1 MRRMTAWARDR
12 RGGVATM
19 AAAGAALA
27 CIIAAVVIDGGSIV
41 LTARSAQAAAD
52 LGALSATRD
61 LPNAQR
67 AAAATV
73 QANLGQ
79 ANLDRGATIVTVTG
93 VYEPNP
99 ATAPTDRFQPT
110 VSISGPSPNVAPNAA
125 QVTVQTQAPVW
136 FARLLLGRDTVEVRR
151 TGIAA
156 TRTSE
161 PMAALSIGSR
171 LASLDG
177 GLANQVLSGLTGSEV
192 SLKVMDYR
200 ALADVHVDLLGFT
213 DSLST
218 HAGLRV
224 GDYDSLL
231 TQQIDAGDALTIIET
246 LTDGADSSLNH
257 LAQAAHGKTFV
268 VGDLIGAASDAP
280 NGLRGGLKVE
290 VSALDLSSAIVE
302 IASGERQAALDLG
315 ARAGIADMDV
325 WLAIGERPNRSPWLT
340 VTRTGQPIIRT
351 AQARLYLE
359 VRTQQSLAGLAQVKL
374 PLLIELASSEA
385 RLDRLNC
392 NGARWVQVGVRPGVA
407 RARIGTTSIAALN
420 DFRTVPVVQKAT
432 LVNVASLV
440 TVKASADV
448 EAADAGFRST
458 LFDAAAI
465 AGQSSRTVKS
475 TGFTSGVV
483 SSLIGRMDVEVK
495 IIGLGLGLGDLPR
508 ALAALLAPLG
518 PVLDQLVNGV
528 LAPLGLSFGEADV
541 TVHGLICP
549 DTSGAVYLVG

>member
-1 MRRMTAWARDR
+1 MRWLTSWVKDR
-12 RGGVATM
+12 KGGVAVM
-19 AAAGAALA
+19 GAACAALA
-27 CIIAAVVIDGGSIV
+27 CMLAAVVIDGGSIV

-52 LGALSATRD
+52 LGALSAARD
-61 LPNAQR
+61 LTNAHR

-73 QANLGQ
+73 QANLG
-79 ANLDRGATIVTVTG
+79 DGASVVTVTG

-99 ATAPTDRFQPT
+99 ATAPADRFQAT
-110 VSISGPSPNVAPNAA
+110 ALTSTAAPNAA
-125 QVTVQTQAPVW
+125 QVTVQTRARVW
-136 FARLLLGRDTVEVRR
+136 FARILLGRDTVQVRR
-151 TGIAA
+151 TGVAA

-161 PMAALSIGSR
+161 PLAALSIGSR

-177 GLANQVLSGLTGSEV
+177 GLANQVLSGLTGGEV

-200 ALADVHVDLLGFT
+200 ALADVQVDLLGFT
-213 DSLST
+213 DALST

-231 TQQIDAGDALTIIET
+231 TQQVDAGDALTVIET
-246 LTDGADSSLNH
+246 LTDGADSGLNH
-257 LAQAAHGKTFV
+257 LARAAHGKTFV
-268 VGDLIGAASDAP
+268 VGDLIGTAADAP
-280 NGLRGGLKVE
+280 NGLRGGLNVG

-374 PLLIELASSEA
+374 PVLIELASSEA

-392 NGARWVQVGVRPGVA
+392 DGARWVQVGVRPGVA
-407 RARIGTTSIAALN
+407 RARIGATSIAALN
-420 DFRTVPVVQKAT
+420 DFRSAPVVRTAT
-432 LVNVASLV
+432 LVNAAGLV

-448 EAADAGFRST
+448 EAADAGFRSI
-458 LFDAAAI
+458 LFDAGAI
-465 AGQSSRTVKS
+465 AGQTPRTVKS
-475 TGFTSGVV
+475 SGFTSGIV

-495 IIGLGLGLGDLPR
+495 VIGLGLGLGDLPR

-518 PVLDQLVNGV
+518 PVLDQVVNGV
-528 LAPLGLSFGEADV
+528 LEPLGLSFGEADV
-541 TVHGLICP
+541 TVHGLTCP
-549 DTSGAVYLVG
+549 DTTGAVYLVG

>member
-1 MRRMTAWARDR
+1 MRRLAAWARDR

-61 LPNAQR
+61 LGNAPR

-73 QANLGQ
+73 QANLG
-79 ANLDRGATIVTVTG
+79 GEATAVTVTG
-93 VYEPNP
+93 VYEANP
-99 ATAPTDRFQPT
+99 ANAPADRFRPT
-110 VSISGPSPNVAPNAA
+110 ALTSTAAPNAA
-125 QVTVQTQAPVW
+125 QVTVKTHARVW
-136 FARLLLGRDTVEVRR
+136 FARLLLGRDTVEVQR

-161 PMAALSIGSR
+161 PLAALSIGSR

-177 GLANQVLSGLTGSEV
+177 GLANQVLSGLTGSQI

-200 ALADVHVDLLGFT
+200 ALADVQIDLLGFT
-213 DSLST
+213 DALST

-231 TQQIDAGDALTIIET
+231 TQEVDAGDALTIIET
-246 LTDGADSSLNH
+246 LTDGADSGLDH
-257 LAQAAHGKTFV
+257 LARAAHGKSFV

-280 NGLRGGLKVE
+280 NGLRGGLKVG

-302 IASGERQAALDLG
+302 IASGERQAALNLG

-407 RARIGTTSIAALN
+407 RARIGTTPIAALN
-420 DFRTVPVVQKAT
+420 DFRSAPVVRTAT
-432 LVNVASLV
+432 LVNVAGLV

-448 EAADAGFRST
+448 ESADTGFRST

-465 AGQSSRTVKS
+465 AGQTPRTVKS

-483 SSLIGRMDVEVK
+483 SSLLGRMDVQVNV
-495 IIGLGLGLGDLPR
+495 IGLGLGLGDLPR

-518 PVLDQLVNGV
+518 PVLDQVVNGV

-549 DTSGAVYLVG
+549 DTSSAVYLVG

>member
-1 MRRMTAWARDR
+1 MRRLTAWAKDR
-12 RGGVATM
+12 RGGVAVM

-61 LPNAQR
+61 LTNAQR

-73 QANLGQ
+73 QANLG
-79 ANLDRGATIVTVTG
+79 NGATVSTVTG

-99 ATAPTDRFQPT
+99 AAAPADRFQPT
-110 VSISGPSPNVAPNAA
+110 ALTSGPAPNAA
-125 QVTVQTQAPVW
+125 RVTVQTQAPVW
-136 FARLLLGRDTVEVRR
+136 FARLLLGRDTVEVQR
-151 TGIAA
+151 TGVAA

-161 PMAALSIGSR
+161 PLAALSIGSR

-177 GLANQVLSGLTGSEV
+177 GLANQVLSGLTGSQV

-200 ALADVHVDLLGFT
+200 ALADVQVDLLGFT
-213 DSLST
+213 DALST

-231 TQQIDAGDALTIIET
+231 TQQIDAGDALSLVET
-246 LTDGADSSLNH
+246 LTNGADSGLNH
-257 LAQAAHGKTFV
+257 LARAAHGKSFV

-280 NGLRGGLKVE
+280 NGLRGGLKVG
-290 VSALDLSSAIVE
+290 VSALDLSSAIIE

-392 NGARWVQVGVRPGVA
+392 DGARWVQVGVRPGVA
-407 RARIGTTSIAALN
+407 RARIGTTSITALN
-420 DFRTVPVVQKAT
+420 DFRSAPVVRTAT

-440 TVKASADV
+440 TVTASADV

-465 AGQSSRTVKS
+465 AGQTPRTVKS
-475 TGFTSGVV
+475 TGFTSGIV
-483 SSLIGRMDVEVK
+483 SSLIGRMDVQVE
-495 IIGLGLGLGDLPR
+495 IGRGLGLGLGLGLGDLPR

-518 PVLDQLVNGV
+518 PVLDQVVNGV
-528 LAPLGLSFGEADV
+528 LDPLGLSFGEADV

>member
-1 MRRMTAWARDR
+1 MRRLAAWARDR
-12 RGGVATM
+12 KGGVATM

-27 CIIAAVVIDGGSIV
+27 CIMTAVVIDGGSIV

-61 LPNAQR
+61 LTNAQR

-73 QANLGQ
+73 HANLG
-79 ANLDRGATIVTVTG
+79 GEATVATVTG
-93 VYEPNP
+93 IYEANP
-99 ATAPTDRFQPT
+99 ATAPANRFQT
-110 VSISGPSPNVAPNAA
+110 TALTSTAAPNAA
-125 QVTVQTQAPVW
+125 QVTVQTQARVW
-136 FARLLLGRDTVEVRR
+136 FARLLLGRDTVEVQR
-151 TGIAA
+151 TGLAA
-156 TRTSE
+156 TRTAE
-161 PMAALSIGSR
+161 PLAALSIGSR

-177 GLANQVLSGLTGSEV
+177 GLANQVLSGLTGSQV

-200 ALADVHVDLLGFT
+200 ALADVQVDLLGFT
-213 DSLST
+213 DALAM

-231 TQQIDAGDALTIIET
+231 TQEVDAGDALTIIET
-246 LTDGADSSLNH
+246 LTDGADSGLNH
-257 LAQAAHGKTFV
+257 LARAAHGKSFV

-280 NGLRGGLKVE
+280 NGLRGGLKVG

-302 IASGERQAALDLG
+302 IASGERQAALNLG
-315 ARAGIADMDV
+315 ARAGIANMDV

-359 VRTQQSLAGLAQVKL
+359 VQTQQSLAGLAQVKL
-374 PLLIELASSEA
+374 PLLVELASSEA

-392 NGARWVQVGVRPGVA
+392 DGARWVQVGVRPGVA
-407 RARIGTTSIAALN
+407 RARIGTTSISALN
-420 DFRTVPVVQKAT
+420 DFRTAPVVQKAT
-432 LVNVASLV
+432 LVNVAGLV

-465 AGQSSRTVKS
+465 AGQTPRTVKS

-483 SSLIGRMDVEVK
+483 SSLLGRMDVQVNV
-495 IIGLGLGLGDLPR
+495 IGLGLGLGDLPR

-518 PVLDQLVNGV
+518 PVLDQVVNGV
-528 LAPLGLSFGEADV
+528 LHPLGLSFGETDV

-549 DTSGAVYLVG
+549 DPSGAVYLVG

>member
-1 MRRMTAWARDR
+1 MRHLTAWARDR
-12 RGGVATM
+12 KGGVATM

-61 LPNAQR
+61 LGNAAR

-73 QANLGQ
+73 QANLGEE
-79 ANLDRGATIVTVTG
+79 AIAVTVTG
-93 VYEPNP
+93 VYEANP
-99 ATAPTDRFQPT
+99 STAPADRFQPT
-110 VSISGPSPNVAPNAA
+110 GLTSTAAPNAA
-125 QVTVQTQAPVW
+125 QVTVQTQARVW
-136 FARLLLGRDTVEVRR
+136 FARLLLGRDTVDVRR
-151 TGIAA
+151 TGVAA
-156 TRTSE
+156 TRISE
-161 PMAALSIGSR
+161 PLTSLSIGSR

-177 GLANQVLSGLTGSEV
+177 GLANQVLSGLTGSQV

-200 ALADVHVDLLGFT
+200 ALADVQVDLLGFT
-213 DSLST
+213 DALST

-231 TQQIDAGDALTIIET
+231 TQEVDAGDALTLIET
-246 LTDGADSSLNH
+246 LTDGADSGLNH
-257 LAQAAHGKTFV
+257 LARAAHGKRFV

-280 NGLRGGLKVE
+280 NGLRGGLGVG

-302 IASGERQAALDLG
+302 IASGERQAALNLG

-420 DFRTVPVVQKAT
+420 DFRSAPVVRTAT
-432 LVNVASLV
+432 LVNVAGLV

-465 AGQSSRTVKS
+465 AGQTPRTVKS

-483 SSLIGRMDVEVK
+483 SSLIGRMDVEVNV
-495 IIGLGLGLGDLPR
+495 IGLGLGLGDLPR
-508 ALAALLAPLG
+508 SLAALLAPLG
-518 PVLDQLVNGV
+518 PVLDQVVNGV
-528 LAPLGLSFGEADV
+528 LKPLGLSFGEADV
-541 TVHGLICP
+541 TVHGLFCP
-549 DTSGAVYLVG
+549 DPSGAVYLVG

>member
-1 MRRMTAWARDR
+1 MRRLTTWAGDR
-12 RGGVATM
+12 KGGVATM

-27 CIIAAVVIDGGSIV
+27 CIIAALVIDGGSIV

-61 LPNAQR
+61 LSNAQR

-73 QANLGQ
+73 EANLG
-79 ANLDRGATIVTVTG
+79 GEATVAAVTG
-93 VYEPNP
+93 VYEADPGTVP
-99 ATAPTDRFQPT
+99 AQRFQPMAA
-110 VSISGPSPNVAPNAA
+110 SPGAVPNAA
-125 QVTVQTQAPVW
+125 KVTVRTQARVW
-136 FARLLLGRDTVEVRR
+136 FARLLLGRDTVEVER
-151 TGIAA
+151 TGVAA
-156 TRTSE
+156 TRTAE
-161 PMAALSIGSR
+161 PLAALSIGSR

-177 GLANQVLSGLTGSEV
+177 GLANQVLSGLTGGQV

-200 ALADVHVDLLGFT
+200 ALADVKVDLLGFT
-213 DSLST
+213 DALST

-231 TQQIDAGDALTIIET
+231 TQEIDAGEALTLLET

-257 LAQAAHGKTFV
+257 LARAAHGRRFV
-268 VGDLIGAASDAP
+268 VGDLVGAASDAP
-280 NGLRGGLKVE
+280 NGLRGGLNVG
-290 VSALDLSSAIVE
+290 VSALDLTSAMLE

-315 ARAGIADMDV
+315 ARVGIADMDV
-325 WLAIGERPNRSPWLT
+325 WLAVGERPNRSPWLT

-359 VRTQQSLAGLAQVKL
+359 VRTQQSLAGLAQVRL

-392 NGARWVQVGVRPGVA
+392 DGARWVQVGVRPGVA

-420 DFRTVPVVQKAT
+420 DFRTAPVVQKAT

-440 TVKASADV
+440 TVKAGADI
-448 EAADAGFRST
+448 EAADTGFRST

-465 AGQSSRTVKS
+465 AGQTPRTVKS
-475 TGFTSGVV
+475 TGFTSGAV
-483 SSLIGRMDVEVK
+483 SSLLERMDVQVNV
-495 IIGLGLGLGDLPR
+495 IGLGLGLGDLPR

-518 PVLDQLVNGV
+518 PVLDQVVNGV
-528 LAPLGLSFGEADV
+528 LDPLGLSFGEADV

-549 DTSGAVYLVG
+549 DASGAVYLVG

>member
-1 MRRMTAWARDR
+1 MGRLTTWVKDR
-12 RGGVATM
+12 KGGVAVM
-19 AAAGAALA
+19 GAASAALA
-27 CIIAAVVIDGGSIV
+27 CIMAAVVIDGGSIV

-61 LPNAQR
+61 LTNAQR

-73 QANLGQ
+73 QANLGE
-79 ANLDRGATIVTVTG
+79 GATVVTVTG

-99 ATAPTDRFQPT
+99 TIAPADRFQPT
-110 VSISGPSPNVAPNAA
+110 TLTSSAAPNAA
-125 QVTVQTQAPVW
+125 QVTVQTQAKVW
-136 FARLLLGRDTVEVRR
+136 FARLLLARDTVEVRR
-151 TGIAA
+151 TGVAA
-156 TRTSE
+156 NRTSE
-161 PMAALSIGSR
+161 PLAALSIGSR

-177 GLANQVLSGLTGSEV
+177 GLANQVLSGLTGSQV

-200 ALADVHVDLLGFT
+200 ALADVQVDLLGFT
-213 DSLST
+213 DALST

-231 TQQIDAGDALTIIET
+231 TQQVDAGDALTVIET
-246 LTDGADSSLNH
+246 LTDGADSGLNH
-257 LAQAAHGKTFV
+257 LARAAHGKTFM

-280 NGLRGGLKVE
+280 SGLRGGLNVG

-407 RARIGTTSIAALN
+407 RARIGTTPITALN
-420 DFRTVPVVQKAT
+420 DFRSAPVVRTAT
-432 LVNVASLV
+432 LVNVANLV

-465 AGQSSRTVKS
+465 AGQTPRTVKS
-475 TGFTSGVV
+475 TGFTSGIV

-495 IIGLGLGLGDLPR
+495 VIGLGLGLGDLPR

-518 PVLDQLVNGV
+518 PVLDQVVNGV
-528 LAPLGLSFGEADV
+528 LEPLGLSFGEADV

-549 DTSGAVYLVG
+549 DTTGAVYLVG

>member
-1 MRRMTAWARDR
+1 MRRLAAWAKDR

-27 CIIAAVVIDGGSIV
+27 CIMAAVVIDGGSIV

-61 LPNAQR
+61 LTNAQR

-73 QANLGQ
+73 QANLGE
-79 ANLDRGATIVTVTG
+79 AASVETVIG

-99 ATAPTDRFQPT
+99 AAAPADRFQPT
-110 VSISGPSPNVAPNAA
+110 ASTSTAAPNAA
-125 QVTVQTQAPVW
+125 RVTVQTQARVW
-136 FARLLLGRDTVEVRR
+136 FARLLLGRDTVELRR
-151 TGIAA
+151 TGVAA

-161 PMAALSIGSR
+161 PLAALSIGSR

-177 GLANQVLSGLTGSEV
+177 GLANQVLSGLTGSQV

-200 ALADVHVDLLGFT
+200 ALADVQVDLLGFT
-213 DSLST
+213 DALST

-231 TQQIDAGDALTIIET
+231 TQQIDAGDALSVIET
-246 LTDGADSSLNH
+246 LTDGADSGLNH
-257 LAQAAHGKTFV
+257 LAQAAHGKSFV

-280 NGLRGGLKVE
+280 NGLRGGLKVG
-290 VSALDLSSAIVE
+290 VSALDLSSAIIE
-302 IASGERQAALDLG
+302 IASGERQAALNLG

-359 VRTQQSLAGLAQVKL
+359 VRTQQSLAGLAQVTL
-374 PLLIELASSEA
+374 PMLIELASSEA

-407 RARIGTTSIAALN
+407 RARIGATSIAALN
-420 DFRTVPVVQKAT
+420 DFRSAPVVRTAT
-432 LVNVASLV
+432 LVNVANLV

-465 AGQSSRTVKS
+465 AGQTPRTVKS
-475 TGFTSGVV
+475 AGFTSGVA
-483 SSLIGRMDVEVK
+483 SSLIRRMDVEVK
-495 IIGLGLGLGDLPR
+495 VIGLGLGLGDLPR

-518 PVLDQLVNGV
+518 PVLDQVVNGV
-528 LAPLGLSFGEADV
+528 LEPLGLSFGEADV

>member
-1 MRRMTAWARDR
+1 MGRLATWARDR
-12 RGGVATM
+12 KGGVAAM
-19 AAAGAALA
+19 AAAGAALT

-61 LPNAQR
+61 LGNAAR

-73 QANLGQ
+73 QANLGEE
-79 ANLDRGATIVTVTG
+79 AIAVTVTG
-93 VYEPNP
+93 VYEANP
-99 ATAPTDRFQPT
+99 STAPADRFQPT
-110 VSISGPSPNVAPNAA
+110 GLTSTTAPNAA
-125 QVTVQTQAPVW
+125 QVTVQTQARVW
-136 FARLLLGRDTVEVRR
+136 FARLLLGRDTVDVRR
-151 TGIAA
+151 TGVAA
-156 TRTSE
+156 TRISE
-161 PMAALSIGSR
+161 PLTSLSIGSR

-177 GLANQVLSGLTGSEV
+177 GLANQVLSGLTGSQV

-200 ALADVHVDLLGFT
+200 ALADVQVDLLGFT
-213 DSLST
+213 DALST

-231 TQQIDAGDALTIIET
+231 TQEVDAGDALTLIET
-246 LTDGADSSLNH
+246 LTDGADSGLNH
-257 LAQAAHGKTFV
+257 LARAAHGKRFV

-280 NGLRGGLKVE
+280 NGLRGGLGVG

-302 IASGERQAALDLG
+302 IASGERQAALNLG

-420 DFRTVPVVQKAT
+420 DFRSAPVVQKAT
-432 LVNVASLV
+432 LINVAGLV

-465 AGQSSRTVKS
+465 AGQTPRTVKS

-483 SSLIGRMDVEVK
+483 SSLIGRMDVEVNV
-495 IIGLGLGLGDLPR
+495 IGLGLGLGDLPR

-518 PVLDQLVNGV
+518 PVLDQVVNGV
-528 LAPLGLSFGEADV
+528 LKPLGLSFGEADV
-541 TVHGLICP
+541 TVHGLFCP
-549 DTSGAVYLVG
+549 DPSGAVYLVG

>member
-1 MRRMTAWARDR
+1 MRQLAAWARDR
-12 RGGVATM
+12 RGGVAVM

-27 CIIAAVVIDGGSIV
+27 CIIAAIVIDGGSIV

-61 LPNAQR
+61 LTNAQS
-67 AAAATV
+67 AAASTV
-73 QANLGQ
+73 RANLGEE
-79 ANLDRGATIVTVTG
+79 ATAVTVTG
-93 VYEPNP
+93 VYEANP
-99 ATAPTDRFQPT
+99 STAPADRFQPAALT
-110 VSISGPSPNVAPNAA
+110 STAAPNAA
-125 QVTVQTQAPVW
+125 QVTVQTRAPVW

-161 PMAALSIGSR
+161 PLAALSIGSR

-177 GLANQVLSGLTGSEV
+177 GLANQVLSGLTGSQV

-200 ALADVHVDLLGFT
+200 ALADVQVDLLGFT
-213 DSLST
+213 DALST

-231 TQQIDAGDALTIIET
+231 TQEVDAGDALTLVET
-246 LTDGADSSLNH
+246 LTDGADNALNH
-257 LAQAAHGKTFV
+257 LARAAHGKRFV

-280 NGLRGGLKVE
+280 NGLRGGLKVG

-302 IASGERQAALDLG
+302 IASGERQAALNLG

-407 RARIGTTSIAALN
+407 RARIGTTPIAALN
-420 DFRTVPVVQKAT
+420 DFRSAPVVQKAT

-465 AGQSSRTVKS
+465 AGQTPRTVKS

-483 SSLIGRMDVEVK
+483 SSLLGRMDVQANV
-495 IIGLGLGLGDLPR
+495 IGLGLGMGDLPR
-508 ALAALLAPLG
+508 ALATLLAPLG
-518 PVLDQLVNGV
+518 PVLDEVVNGV
-528 LAPLGLSFGEADV
+528 LDPLGLSFGEADV

-549 DTSGAVYLVG
+549 DPSGAVYLVG

>member
-1 MRRMTAWARDR
+1 MRRLTAWARDR
-12 RGGVATM
+12 KGGVAVM

-27 CIIAAVVIDGGSIV
+27 CILAAVVIDGGSIV

-61 LPNAQR
+61 LTNAQR

-73 QANLGQ
+73 QANLG
-79 ANLDRGATIVTVTG
+79 DGASVVTVTG

-99 ATAPTDRFQPT
+99 ATAPADRFQPT
-110 VSISGPSPNVAPNAA
+110 APTSTAMTSTAAPNAA
-125 QVTVQTQAPVW
+125 QVTVQTQARVW

-151 TGIAA
+151 TGVAA

-161 PMAALSIGSR
+161 PLAALSIGSR

-177 GLANQVLSGLTGSEV
+177 GLANQVLTGLTGSQV

-200 ALADVHVDLLGFT
+200 ALADVQVDLLGFT
-213 DSLST
+213 DALST

-231 TQQIDAGDALTIIET
+231 SQQVDAGDALSVIET
-246 LTDGADSSLNH
+246 LTDGADNGLNH
-257 LAQAAHGKTFV
+257 LARAAHGKTFV
-268 VGDLIGAASDAP
+268 VGDLIGAAADAP
-280 NGLRGGLKVE
+280 NGLRGGLNVG
-290 VSALDLSSAIVE
+290 VSALDLSSAILE

-359 VRTQQSLAGLAQVKL
+359 VKTQQSLAGLAQVKL

-392 NGARWVQVGVRPGVA
+392 DGARWVQVGVRPGVA
-407 RARIGTTSIAALN
+407 RARIGTTSVAALN
-420 DFRTVPVVQKAT
+420 DFRAAPVVRTAT
-432 LVNVASLV
+432 LVNVAGLV

-465 AGQSSRTVKS
+465 AGQTPRTVKS
-475 TGFTSGVV
+475 TGFTSSVV

-495 IIGLGLGLGDLPR
+495 VIGLGLGLGDLPR

-518 PVLDQLVNGV
+518 PVLDQVVNGV
-528 LAPLGLSFGEADV
+528 LDPLGLSFGEADV